1 MQNAELGDG
10 LLSAFCI
17 LHSAFVDSNMLLN
30 YEDLSPVKK
39 SVEVEIPAD
48 LISNEAKRVTTEFTR
63 QAKLPGFRPGKVPP
77 SVVRTRFAKEIQ
89 DEVMN
94 RLLSRSF
101 RDAISEKGVEPVG
114 DPQLQHIDPFIEGAP
129 VKYKA
134 EFEVKPRIE
143 LREYRGIEIDEPKIE
158 VSDEDVDKMIERLRD
173 QASSYRV
180 ENDRLLQNDDFAMI
194 DITTSGE
201 GLESETRSGHF
212 RVGEET
218 PMPELHDALRGKKPG
233 ESGSFDKTYGEDA
246 SNEKFH
252 GKSIHHEVTLKEI
265 RVQEKPDINDEFA
278 KSVGGWESVQQMRET
293 IAADIRKH
301 REFEAL
307 RVKQNQIGEHLLG
320 IHDFE
325 VPDALVEEE
334 LGKSLQNYARF
345 LASQGV
351 DVEKAE
357 LDWNKV
363 AEDFRPEAV
372 KRVKRSLILEAI
384 AKKEN
389 IEGSDVE
396 VDAESRR
403 AANES
408 GRDVAEV
415 KYRLRQD
422 GGYEALRASLAQEK
436 ALALVL
442 KEATTREPD
451 NSTT

>member
-1 MQNAELGDG
+1 
-10 LLSAFCI
+10 
-17 LHSAFVDSNMLLN
+17 MLLN
-30 YEDLSPVKK
+30 YEDLTPVKK

-48 LISNEAKRVTTEFTR
+48 LIVNEAKRVTTEFTR

-89 DEVMN
+89 DEVMS

-114 DPQLQHIDPFIEGAP
+114 DPQLEHIDPFIEGAP

-134 EFEVKPRIE
+134 QFEVKPRID
-143 LREYRGIEIDEPKIE
+143 LRDYRGIEIDDPKIE
-158 VSDEDVDKMIERLRD
+158 VTDADVDKMIERLRD
-173 QASSYRV
+173 QSSAYRV
-180 ENDRLLQNDDFAMI
+180 ENDRGLQNDDIAMI

-201 GLESETRSGHF
+201 GIEPETRTGHF
-212 RVGEET
+212 RDGEET

-233 ESGSFDKTYGEDA
+233 ETGSFDKTYGEDA
-246 SNEKFH
+246 SNEKFR
-252 GKSIHHEVTLKEI
+252 GKNVHHEVTLKEI
-265 RVQEKPDINDEFA
+265 RVQEKPEVNDEFA

-293 IAADIRKH
+293 VAGDIRKH
-301 REFEAL
+301 REFDAL
-307 RVKQNQIGEHLLG
+307 RVKQNQIGEHLLA

-334 LGKSLQNYARF
+334 LGKSLQNYVRF

-357 LDWNKV
+357 IDWNKV
-363 AEDFRPEAV
+363 AADFRPEAV

-384 AKKEN
+384 AKKED
-389 IEGSDVE
+389 IQVSDVE
-396 VDAESRR
+396 ADAEIRR

-408 GRDVAEV
+408 GRDFADV
-415 KYRLRQD
+415 KYRLKQD
-422 GGYEALRASLAQEK
+422 GGYEALRGSLGQEK
-436 ALALVL
+436 ALAFVL
-442 KEATTREPD
+442 KNAVTK
-451 NSTT
+451 